1 MGQDSVTVKDAW
13 HLYCEI
19 VLQQASEKSRKTE
32 EGRWK
37 NYISKP
43 FSSQLICEIKA
54 IDIARF
60 RSSLERRGAKSPQT
74 VYHILSLLR
83 RILRCAKKYDLYD
96 GSIPVFEMPHFDNKI
111 IRFLTKQEAECLL
124 LHLRGMSELWHD
136 IVLLDLQTGLRAKEL
151 LTLTKANVRFESR
164 YLCILESKNGKVRS
178 IPLNDIAYDILKKY
192 KPTDN
197 GYFFQ
202 NANEECFKQP
212 SIIFRKAVEQAEL
225 NVGISDRRMKIV
237 FHSLRHTFASWL
249 VQSGVSLMVVGKLLG
264 HSTQTM
270 TERYAHLCPDQLVAA
285 INHSALQLPYFS
297 MKQEEGSID
306 RLAPSDLPDLARNSR
321 HKLTSFCGNLN
332 IGTKEFDFG

>member
-96 GSIPVFEMPHFDNKI
+96 GSIPVFEMPHFDNKR
-111 IRFLTKQEAECLL
+111 IRFLTKQEAE
-124 LHLRGMSELWHD
+124 
-136 IVLLDLQTGLRAKEL
+136 
-151 LTLTKANVRFESR
+151 
-164 YLCILESKNGKVRS
+164 
-178 IPLNDIAYDILKKY
+178 
-192 KPTDN
+192 
-197 GYFFQ
+197 
-202 NANEECFKQP
+202 
-212 SIIFRKAVEQAEL
+212 
-225 NVGISDRRMKIV
+225 
-237 FHSLRHTFASWL
+237 
-249 VQSGVSLMVVGKLLG
+249 
-264 HSTQTM
+264 
-270 TERYAHLCPDQLVAA
+270 
-285 INHSALQLPYFS
+285 
-297 MKQEEGSID
+297 
-306 RLAPSDLPDLARNSR
+306 
-321 HKLTSFCGNLN
+321 
-332 IGTKEFDFG
+332 